1 MRAGAN
7 FGSRSRQD
15 TSERVNIEVG
25 GCGGE
30 AQCEIELGTREDT
43 SIHVEINASGIWGHK
58 DITLR
63 CVGPPVQGM
72 GSGRHRDVLN
82 HIGSEVE
89 EVWVPPGDAIHG
101 VFATSW
107 CGGLEEVDSQRFV
120 ARGDVG
126 DVIRVAFGTSRC
138 GAGFWG
144 VGALEKWL

>member
-1 MRAGAN
+1 
-7 FGSRSRQD
+7 
-15 TSERVNIEVG
+15 V
-25 GCGGE
+25 
-30 AQCEIELGTREDT
+30 
-43 SIHVEINASGIWGHK
+43 SIRVEIDAGGIWGHK
-58 DITLR
+58 DIALR
-63 CVGPPVQGM
+63 CVGPAVQGM

-82 HIGSEVE
+82 RVGSEVE

-107 CGGLEEVDSQRFV
+107 CGGLEEVDSQQFV

-126 DVIRVAFGTSRC
+126 DAIRVAFGTSRC

>member
-1 MRAGAN
+1 
-7 FGSRSRQD
+7 
-15 TSERVNIEVG
+15 
-25 GCGGE
+25 
-30 AQCEIELGTREDT
+30 
-43 SIHVEINASGIWGHK
+43 
-58 DITLR
+58 
-63 CVGPPVQGM
+63 M

-82 HIGSEVE
+82 HVRSKVE
-89 EVWVPPGDAIHG
+89 EVWVPPGDVIHA

-107 CGGLEEVDSQRFV
+107 CGGLEEVDLQQFV